1 MSFITDPLVYYPI
14 SGILWFWH
22 KIFAFLG
29 GLLPWVQ
36 SPDSSGVIWALSVI
50 FLVVTLRVILF
61 WPAAKQIRFSR
72 KMQEMQPKMKALQKR
87 YKNDRE
93 KLAMETRKLQKQEG
107 FNPVLGCLPMFIQIP
122 VFLGLFHVL
131 RSFNRMGEAFGQLGM
146 TAEETRNTGNYVFN
160 ADEVQSFLD
169 ARLFGAPL
177 SSFISQAEEQFQAF
191 VEPGMAIDFERWHI
205 WVVAIPLMIISAVT
219 THFNA
224 RISLSRQSAEAAANP
239 QAKIMNQLMLWA
251 FPIGI
256 LVTGAFWPLAILV
269 YMVTNN
275 LWTLGQQ
282 YFLFEQMAKED
293 NEAALERRAYQE
305 SLAPKVGVKPVNPK
319 KGRGT
324 GARGALAV
332 APATEGAVSEGA
344 DDEVAPSTAE
354 GRPGGSPETT
364 GEPSARGGRRK
375 RNRPK
380 NRKAAAADAQA
391 PDAAGPAGAEKGAPG
406 AKPAAGGSDTSSSG
420 SDAAATSSPATP
432 TPATPSPAPAGPAP
446 GAAPR
451 PGQRPQGPGRQRSRP
466 AQKKGG
472 GKGKGKKKK
481 R

>member
-36 SPDSSGVIWALSVI
+36 NADSNGIIWALSVV
-50 FLVVTLRVILF
+50 FLVVTLRAMLF

-72 KMQEMQPKMKALQKR
+72 KMQEMQPKMKELQKR

-93 KLAMETRKLQKQEG
+93 KLAVETRKLQKEEG
-107 FNPVLGCLPMFIQIP
+107 FNPLLGCLPMLIQIP

-131 RSFNRMGEAFGQLGM
+131 RSFNRMGDAFGALGM
-146 TAEETRNTGNYVFN
+146 TAAETRNTGNYVFN
-160 ADEVQSFLD
+160 AEEVQSFLD

-177 SSFISQAEEQFQAF
+177 SSFISQPVEQFQAF
-191 VEPGMAIDFERWHI
+191 VEPGAALDFARWNI
-205 WVVAIPLMIISAVT
+205 ILVAVPLMIVSAVT
-219 THFNA
+219 THLNA
-224 RISLSRQSAEAAANP
+224 RISLSRQSPEAAANP

-282 YFLFEQMAKED
+282 YYLYEKMAKED
-293 NEAALERRAYQE
+293 DAAALKRREEQK
-305 SLAPKVGVKPVNPK
+305 SLAPKVGVKPVNPR
-319 KGRGT
+319 KGRAAGS
-324 GARGALAV
+324 AV
-332 APATEGAVSEGA
+332 AA
-344 DDEVAPSTAE
+344 
-354 GRPGGSPETT
+354 
-364 GEPSARGGRRK
+364 SA
-375 RNRPK
+375 
-380 NRKAAAADAQA
+380 
-391 PDAAGPAGAEKGAPG
+391 PAGAGTATVPGGPSGESHDDDPVASSASPASAPG
-406 AKPAAGGSDTSSSG
+406 ASA
-420 SDAAATSSPATP
+420 
-432 TPATPSPAPAGPAP
+432 PAP

-451 PGQRPQGPGRQRSRP
+451 PGQRPQAPGGQRSRP
-466 AQKKGG
+466 AQKNAGAKA
-472 GKGKGKKKK
+472 KSKKKKKK

>member
-29 GLLPWVQ
+29 GLLPWVND
-36 SPDSSGVIWALSVI
+36 PDSSGIIWALSVI
-50 FLVVTLRVILF
+50 FLVVTLRLMLF

-72 KMQEMQPKMKALQKR
+72 KMQEMQPKMKELQKR

-93 KLAMETRKLQKQEG
+93 KLAVETRKLQKQEG
-107 FNPVLGCLPMFIQIP
+107 FNPLLGCLPMFIQIP

-177 SSFISQAEEQFQAF
+177 SSFISQPVEQFQAF
-191 VEPGMAIDFERWHI
+191 VDPGAALDFERWNI
-205 WVVAIPLMIISAVT
+205 IVVAVPLMIVSAVT
-219 THFNA
+219 THLNA
-224 RISLSRQSAEAAANP
+224 RVSLSHQSPAAASNP

-256 LVTGAFWPLAILV
+256 LVTGAFWPMAILV

-275 LWTLGQQ
+275 LWTVGQQ
-282 YFLFEQMAKED
+282 YFLYEKMAKED
-293 NEAALERRAYQE
+293 DVAALARREEQKA
-305 SLAPKVGVKPVNPK
+305 LAPKVGVKPVNPK
-319 KGRGT
+319 KQRGQSPT
-324 GARGALAV
+324 GKGGASTSTAASAV
-332 APATEGAVSEGA
+332 ATVDESAGAGT
-344 DDEVAPSTAE
+344 D
-354 GRPGGSPETT
+354 T
-364 GEPSARGGRRK
+364 GESVLGDETASQSA
-375 RNRPK
+375 
-380 NRKAAAADAQA
+380 
-391 PDAAGPAGAEKGAPG
+391 
-406 AKPAAGGSDTSSSG
+406 SSG
-420 SDAAATSSPATP
+420 DAVPK
-432 TPATPSPAPAGPAP
+432 P

-451 PGQRPQGPGRQRSRP
+451 PGQKPSPPGGQRSRP
-466 AQKKGG
+466 AQKGSSKPQS
-472 GKGKGKKKK
+472 KKRKKKK

>member
-29 GLLPWVQ
+29 GLLPWVND
-36 SPDSSGVIWALSVI
+36 PDSSGIIWALSVI
-50 FLVVTLRVILF
+50 FLVVTLRLMLF

-72 KMQEMQPKMKALQKR
+72 KMQEMQPKMKELQKR

-93 KLAMETRKLQKQEG
+93 KLAVETRKLQKQEG
-107 FNPVLGCLPMFIQIP
+107 FNPLLGCLPMFIQIP

-177 SSFISQAEEQFQAF
+177 SSFISQPVEQFQAF
-191 VEPGMAIDFERWHI
+191 VDPGAALDFERWNI
-205 WVVAIPLMIISAVT
+205 IVVAVPLMIVSAVT
-219 THFNA
+219 THLNA
-224 RISLSRQSAEAAANP
+224 RVSLSHQSPAAASNP

-256 LVTGAFWPLAILV
+256 LVTGAFWPMAILV

-275 LWTLGQQ
+275 LWTVGQQ
-282 YFLFEQMAKED
+282 YFLYEKMAKED
-293 NEAALERRAYQE
+293 DVAALARREEQKA
-305 SLAPKVGVKPVNPK
+305 LAPKVGVKPVNPK
-319 KGRGT
+319 KQRGQSPT
-324 GARGALAV
+324 GKGGASTSTAASAV
-332 APATEGAVSEGA
+332 ATVDESVGAGT
-344 DDEVAPSTAE
+344 D
-354 GRPGGSPETT
+354 T
-364 GEPSARGGRRK
+364 GESVLGDETASQSPGSGDAV
-375 RNRPK
+375 PK
-380 NRKAAAADAQA
+380 
-391 PDAAGPAGAEKGAPG
+391 
-406 AKPAAGGSDTSSSG
+406 
-420 SDAAATSSPATP
+420 
-432 TPATPSPAPAGPAP
+432 P

-451 PGQRPQGPGRQRSRP
+451 PGQKPSPPGGQRSRP
-466 AQKKGG
+466 AQKGSSKPQS
-472 GKGKGKKKK
+472 KKKKKKK

>member
-29 GLLPWVQ
+29 GFLPWVEA
-36 SPDSSGVIWALSVI
+36 PDSNGAIWALSVI
-50 FLVVTLRVILF
+50 FLVVTLRILLF

-72 KMQEMQPKMKALQKR
+72 KMQEMQPRMKELQKR

-93 KLAMETRKLQKQEG
+93 KLATETRKLQKAEG

-131 RSFNRMGEAFGQLGM
+131 RSFNRMGNNFGALGM

-169 ARLFGAPL
+169 ARLFGSPL
-177 SSFISQAEEQFQAF
+177 SSFISQPVEQFQAF
-191 VEPGMAIDFERWHI
+191 VDPGAALDFQRWNI
-205 WVVAIPLMIISAVT
+205 IVVAIPLMIISAVT
-219 THFNA
+219 THLNA
-224 RISLSRQSAEAAANP
+224 RISLSRQSPEAAANP

-282 YFLFEQMAKED
+282 YYLFEKMAKED
-293 NEAALERRAYQE
+293 DAAALKRREEQK
-305 SLAPKVGVKPVNPK
+305 SLAPRVGVKPVNPK
-319 KGRGT
+319 RGRGSAAGT
-324 GARGALAV
+324 AV
-332 APATEGAVSEGA
+332 AP
-344 DDEVAPSTAE
+344 
-354 GRPGGSPETT
+354 
-364 GEPSARGGRRK
+364 
-375 RNRPK
+375 
-380 NRKAAAADAQA
+380 Q
-391 PDAAGPAGAEKGAPG
+391 
-406 AKPAAGGSDTSSSG
+406 
-420 SDAAATSSPATP
+420 AAATGVASPDDDGTTA
-432 TPATPSPAPAGPAP
+432 APAVVGDAPESAP
-446 GAAPR
+446 GSAPR
-451 PGQRPQGPGRQRSRP
+451 PGQRPQRPGGQRTRP
-466 AQKKGG
+466 AQKGG
-472 GKGKGKKKK
+472 GGGGKGKKKK
-481 R
+481 RKR

>member
-29 GLLPWVQ
+29 GLLPWVND
-36 SPDSSGVIWALSVI
+36 PDSSGIIWALSVI
-50 FLVVTLRVILF
+50 FLVVTLRLMLF

-72 KMQEMQPKMKALQKR
+72 KMQEMQPKMKELQKR

-93 KLAMETRKLQKQEG
+93 KLAVETRKLQKQEG
-107 FNPVLGCLPMFIQIP
+107 FNPLLGCLPMFIQIP

-177 SSFISQAEEQFQAF
+177 SSFISQPVEQFQAF
-191 VEPGMAIDFERWHI
+191 VDPGAALDFERWNI
-205 WVVAIPLMIISAVT
+205 IVVAVPLMIVSAVT
-219 THFNA
+219 THLNA
-224 RISLSRQSAEAAANP
+224 RVSLSHQSPAAASNP

-256 LVTGAFWPLAILV
+256 LVTCAFWPMAILV

-275 LWTLGQQ
+275 LWTVGQQ
-282 YFLFEQMAKED
+282 YFLYEKMAKED
-293 NEAALERRAYQE
+293 DVAALARREEQKA
-305 SLAPKVGVKPVNPK
+305 LAPKVGVKPVNPK
-319 KGRGT
+319 KQRGQSPT
-324 GARGALAV
+324 GMGGASTSTAASAV
-332 APATEGAVSEGA
+332 ATVDESVGAGT
-344 DDEVAPSTAE
+344 D
-354 GRPGGSPETT
+354 T
-364 GEPSARGGRRK
+364 GESVLGDETASQSA
-375 RNRPK
+375 
-380 NRKAAAADAQA
+380 
-391 PDAAGPAGAEKGAPG
+391 
-406 AKPAAGGSDTSSSG
+406 SSG
-420 SDAAATSSPATP
+420 DAMPK
-432 TPATPSPAPAGPAP
+432 P

-451 PGQRPQGPGRQRSRP
+451 PGQKPSPPGGQRSRP
-466 AQKKGG
+466 AQKGSSKP
-472 GKGKGKKKK
+472 KSKKKKKKK

>member
-1 MSFITDPLVYYPI
+1 MSFITNPLVYYPI

-29 GLLPWVQ
+29 GLLPWVEA
-36 SPDSSGVIWALSVI
+36 PDSNGVIWALSVI
-50 FLVVTLRVILF
+50 FLVVTLRALLF

-72 KMQEMQPKMKALQKR
+72 KMQELQPKMKELQKR

-93 KLAMETRKLQKQEG
+93 KLAVETRKLQKQEG
-107 FNPVLGCLPMFIQIP
+107 FNPLLGCLPMLIQIP

-131 RSFNRMGEAFGQLGM
+131 RSFNRMGEQFGALGM

-177 SSFISQAEEQFQAF
+177 SSFISQPVEQFQAF
-191 VEPGMAIDFERWHI
+191 VEPGAALDFARWNI
-205 WVVAIPLMIISAVT
+205 ILVAVPLMIISAVT

-224 RISLSRQSAEAAANP
+224 RVSLSRQSPEAAANP

-256 LVTGAFWPLAILV
+256 LVTGAFWPMAILV

-282 YFLFEQMAKED
+282 YFLYERMAKED
-293 NEAALERRAYQE
+293 DAAALARREEQKA
-305 SLAPKVGVKPVNPK
+305 LAPRVGVKPVNPK
-319 KGRGT
+319 KGRGNGSAAASGT
-324 GARGALAV
+324 AV
-332 APATEGAVSEGA
+332 ATAPTVGA
-344 DDEVAPSTAE
+344 DEVKGDDDKVVP
-354 GRPGGSPETT
+354 P
-364 GEPSARGGRRK
+364 
-375 RNRPK
+375 
-380 NRKAAAADAQA
+380 KAA
-391 PDAAGPAGAEKGAPG
+391 PA
-406 AKPAAGGSDTSSSG
+406 S
-420 SDAAATSSPATP
+420 
-432 TPATPSPAPAGPAP
+432 PSPSG
-446 GAAPR
+446 PR
-451 PGQRPQGPGRQRSRP
+451 PGQRPQAPGGQRSRP
-466 AQKKGG
+466 AQKASGSRPKN
-472 GKGKGKKKK
+472 KKKKKK

>member
-1 MSFITDPLVYYPI
+1 MSFITNPLVYYPI

-22 KIFAFLG
+22 KIFGFLG
-29 GLLPWVQ
+29 GLLPWVEA
-36 SPDSSGVIWALSVI
+36 PDSNGVIWALSVI
-50 FLVVTLRVILF
+50 FLVVTLRLILF

-72 KMQEMQPKMKALQKR
+72 KMQEMQPKMKELQKR

-93 KLAMETRKLQKQEG
+93 KLAVETRKLQKEEG

-131 RSFNRMGEAFGQLGM
+131 RSFNRMGTNLGQLGM
-146 TAEETRNTGNYVFN
+146 SAEETRNTGNYVFSPS
-160 ADEVQSFLD
+160 EVQSFLD

-177 SSFISQAEEQFQAF
+177 SSFISQPVEQFQAF
-191 VEPGMAIDFERWHI
+191 VEPGGAIDFARWHI
-205 WVVAIPLMIISAVT
+205 YLVAVPLMIISAVT
-219 THFNA
+219 THLNA

-282 YFLFEQMAKED
+282 YFLYEQMAKED
-293 NEAALERRAYQE
+293 NEAALERRAHQE
-305 SLAPKVGVKPVNPK
+305 SLAPRVGVKPVNPK
-319 KGRGT
+319 KRRG
-324 GARGALAV
+324 GSPAAARTV
-332 APATEGAVSEGA
+332 ADTSVVKPGGD
-344 DDEVAPSTAE
+344 DDEVSAST
-354 GRPGGSPETT
+354 T
-364 GEPSARGGRRK
+364 
-375 RNRPK
+375 
-380 NRKAAAADAQA
+380 
-391 PDAAGPAGAEKGAPG
+391 AGPASAGPSPAAPPAAPAPG
-406 AKPAAGGSDTSSSG
+406 AK
-420 SDAAATSSPATP
+420 
-432 TPATPSPAPAGPAP
+432 
-446 GAAPR
+446 PR
-451 PGQRPQGPGRQRSRP
+451 PGQRPQGPGGQRSRP

-472 GKGKGKKKK
+472 ARNKGKRKKN